1 MMCDACGM
9 PMAKAEDHGGCDL
22 ENSWCVHCSNPD
34 GTHKTKEEVR
44 EGMIQFTLSSEGK
57 KTLEYFGISPPQTRE
72 DAETYVDSYMAS
84 LPAWS
89 KK

>member
-1 MMCDACGM
+1 MRCEACGM
-9 PMAKAEDHGGCDL
+9 PMEKAEDHGACDPK
-22 ENSWCVHCSNPD
+22 NSWCVHCSKED

-44 EGMIQFTLSSEGK
+44 DGMISFTLSSQGK
-57 KTLEYFGISPPQTRE
+57 KTLNAFGIAPPTNRKE
-72 DAETYVDSYMAS
+72 AETYVDSYMAT